1 MLKPALIVI
10 APQGYQD
17 RELEGVRDAL
27 ELAGVETVI
36 GSTEIGVCKG
46 KFGGEEQADVALRN
60 VNILAYDLLVF
71 IGGPGAAQLVF
82 DDHALNLAK
91 EWAKTKKP
99 LGAICIAPTI
109 LAAAGVLRGRRA
121 TVWDN
126 NGENAA
132 MLDREGVIYTDEDVT
147 VDDHIVTAN
156 GPEAAE
162 EFGRVLASMMPI
174 E

>member
-10 APQGYQD
+10 APKGFQD
-17 RELEGVRDAL
+17 RELEGTRDAL

-36 GSTEIGVCKG
+36 ASTEIGICTG

-71 IGGPGAAQLVF
+71 IGGPGAAQLAF
-82 DDHALNLAK
+82 DEHALDLAR

-99 LGAICIAPTI
+99 IGAICIAPII
-109 LAAAGVLRGRRA
+109 LAAAGVLQGRQA
-121 TVWDN
+121 TVWDT

-132 MLDREGVIYTDEDVT
+132 TLEREGAMYTGEDVT
-147 VDDHIVTAN
+147 VDEQIVTAN

-162 EFGRVLASMMPI
+162 EFGRILASMMPI

>member
-10 APQGYQD
+10 APKGYQD
-17 RELEGVRDAL
+17 RELADTRDAL
-27 ELAGVETVI
+27 ERAGVETVI
-36 GSTEIGVCKG
+36 ASTEIGICKG
-46 KFGGEEQADVALRN
+46 KFGGEEQADVALKN

-71 IGGPGAAQLVF
+71 IGGPGAAQLAY
-82 DDHALNLAK
+82 DQDALNLAK
-91 EWAKTKKP
+91 EWAETKKP

-109 LAAAGVLRGRRA
+109 LASAGVLQGRQA

-132 MLDREGVIYTDEDVT
+132 LLDREGVTYTGEDVT
-147 VDDHIVTAN
+147 VDENIVTAN